1 MYHVDV
7 RCREGGKVGKWE
19 SGGRESKVKSSK
31 VLKMGKNKFLM
42 ISVSYNVSQVKYLNV
57 KSALTS

>member
-1 MYHVDV
+1 M
-7 RCREGGKVGKWE
+7 GKWE